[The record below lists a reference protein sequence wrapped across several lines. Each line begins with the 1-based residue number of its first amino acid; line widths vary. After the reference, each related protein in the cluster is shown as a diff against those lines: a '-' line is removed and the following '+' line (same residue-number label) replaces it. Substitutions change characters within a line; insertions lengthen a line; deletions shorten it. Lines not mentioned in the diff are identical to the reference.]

1 MHEYVVRPHPQPK
14 KEDDWVV
21 LITAGDYEHVVFNAH
36 RIEVVEEGSKINID
50 YNILH
55 GFDKI
60 DEGFEVVVQDIV
72 RIHCPKGSTGRI
84 RSLLHDDR

>member
-36 RIEVVEEGSKINID
+36 RIEVVEE
-50 YNILH
+50 
-55 GFDKI
+55 
-60 DEGFEVVVQDIV
+60 
-72 RIHCPKGSTGRI
+72 
-84 RSLLHDDR
+84 